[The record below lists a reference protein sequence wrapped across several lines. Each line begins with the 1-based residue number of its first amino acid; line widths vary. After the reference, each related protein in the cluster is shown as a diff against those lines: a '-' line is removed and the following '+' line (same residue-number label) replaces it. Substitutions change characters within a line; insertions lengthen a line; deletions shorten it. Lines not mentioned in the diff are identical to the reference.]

1 MVHEMTGKQFTQ
13 EEVIDIRQ
21 YFNVLLNYKW
31 RILLFSIMV
40 TAITLLFVLSMRS
53 EYTARATILI
63 ESTQAKAVSIE
74 EVYGLDTKSQEY
86 YLTQIEI
93 LKSDTI
99 AQEVIQRLGLATD
112 PEFDPTQKENQSSGL
127 TNQLLEWMPFLK
139 AFKQQEVVPD
149 AEQEA
154 YRNSRLILYKFKNG
168 MNISPIRKTQLVNIY
183 YTAGNPKLAADIA
196 NEIARVYMDSHLDAK
211 LEVELKANTW
221 LNNRM
226 GELREKMRESET
238 QLQAFLQAE
247 GLVDVQGVEG
257 LATQEL
263 EELTSQMNKAR
274 DRRVAAETLYLVA
287 NSYSK
292 NDSDLTALSSIPE
305 ISNHPT
311 IRDLKVAEVDAERK
325 VSEFSKRYGPK
336 HPKLKSAAAQ
346 LEAVRKNLRSELKQL
361 LNGINNELQ
370 AAKQAERSLQTEFNQ
385 RKSEFQTLT
394 VKNAKYSELKR
405 EVQTNRELFDLF
417 LARQKETSASGDFNT
432 TIARF
437 TDQATAPLTP
447 SKPNKKL
454 IVLLAFVASFGFA
467 CVVAFI
473 ADAMSDTFADIKQ
486 VEKQLA
492 LSLLGVV
499 PAIRQRRGKLD
510 AKAYFD
516 EKLRE
521 LTEAVRT
528 IRTSYLL
535 AHVNQEQHVVMLTS
549 CLPGEGKT
557 TSSINLAL
565 SLAQMEKTL
574 LIDCD
579 LRKPAIAHRF
589 GISGSQP
596 GVTNLLTGTQKLEDC
611 IYHDEQ
617 SGLDVLTSG
626 VYTSNPLELLS
637 SAKFSELL
645 SDLRIRYQRIV
656 IDTPPC
662 LAVSDSFM
670 LAQHVDSVIL
680 VIDANHTRTPV
691 VREVVGKLTQQGSRI
706 DGVILNRLN
715 AKKASRYSGYYHY
728 QAYYG
733 EDNKPG
739 SAQ

>member
-1 MVHEMTGKQFTQ
+1 MTGKQFTQ

-31 RILLFSIMV
+31 RILLFSVMV

-99 AQEVIQRLGLATD
+99 AQEVIERLDLASDPEFDLSPESDASPSLKERLLKWMPFLQGFRPEEAATD
-112 PEFDPTQKENQSSGL
+112 PE
-127 TNQLLEWMPFLK
+127 M
-139 AFKQQEVVPD
+139 
-149 AEQEA
+149 EA
-154 YRNSRLILYKFKNG
+154 YRQNRLILYKFKRG
-168 MNISPIRKTQLVNIY
+168 MEISPIRKTQLVNIY
-183 YTAGNPKLAADIA
+183 YTAGDPKLAAKIA
-196 NEIARVYMDSHLDAK
+196 NEIARVYMDSHLEAK

-221 LNNRM
+221 LNTRM
-226 GELREKMRESET
+226 EELRTQLRESEAK
-238 QLQAFLQAE
+238 LQAFLQAE

-263 EELTSQMNKAR
+263 EDLTSQMNKAR
-274 DRRVAAETLYLVA
+274 DRRVAAETLYQVA

-336 HPKLKSAAAQ
+336 HPKLKSASAQ
-346 LEAVRKNLRSELKQL
+346 LEAVRKNLRAELRQL

-370 AAKQAERSLQTEFNQ
+370 AAKQSERSLQTEFNQ

-437 TDQATAPLTP
+437 TDQASAPLAP

-454 IVLLAFVASFGFA
+454 IVLLAFVVSFGFA

-473 ADAMSDTFADIKQ
+473 ADAMTDTFADIKQ

-499 PAIRQRRGKLD
+499 PVVRKQRGKLD

-535 AHVNQEQHVVMLTS
+535 AHVNQDQYVVMLTS

-557 TSSINLAL
+557 TSSLNLAL

-579 LRKPAIAHRF
+579 LRKPSIAHRF

-596 GVTNLLTGTQKLEDC
+596 GVTNLLNGTQSLEDC
-611 IYHDEQ
+611 VYHDEQ
-617 SGLDVLTSG
+617 SGLDILTAG
-626 VYTSNPLELLS
+626 VYASNPLELLS
-637 SAKFSELL
+637 SSKFSELL
-645 SDLRIRYQRIV
+645 ADLRTRYQRIV

-670 LAQHVDSVIL
+670 LAQYVDSVIL

-733 EDNKPG
+733 EETKSG
-739 SAQ
+739 TTK

>member
-1 MVHEMTGKQFTQ
+1 MTGKQFTQ

-99 AQEVIQRLGLATD
+99 AQEVVDRLDLASD
-112 PEFDPTQKENQSSGL
+112 PEFDLNPESEQSPSLKER
-127 TNQLLEWMPFLK
+127 LLEWMPFLQG
-139 AFKQQEVVPD
+139 FKQQDVVVDP
-149 AEQEA
+149 ELEA
-154 YRNSRLILYKFKNG
+154 YRQSQIILEKFKRG
-168 MNISPIRKTQLVNIY
+168 MEISPIRKTQLVNIY
-183 YTAGNPKLAADIA
+183 YTASDPKLAAKIA
-196 NEIARVYMDSHLDAK
+196 NEIARVYMDSHLEAK

-221 LNNRM
+221 LNTRM
-226 GELREKMRESET
+226 EELRTQLRESEAK
-238 QLQAFLQAE
+238 LQAFLQSE

-274 DRRVAAETLYLVA
+274 DRRVAAETLYQVA

-336 HPKLKSAAAQ
+336 HPKLKSATAQ
-346 LEAVRKNLRSELKQL
+346 LDAVRKNLRSELKQL

-370 AAKQAERSLQTEFNQ
+370 AAKQSERSLQTEFTQ

-437 TDQATAPLTP
+437 TDQASAPLVP

-454 IVLLAFVASFGFA
+454 IVMLAFVVSFGFA

-499 PAIRQRRGKLD
+499 PAVRKRNGKLD

-516 EKLRE
+516 SELRE

-535 AHVNQEQHVVMLTS
+535 AHVNQEQHIVMLTS

-589 GISGSQP
+589 AISGSQP
-596 GVTNLLTGTQKLEDC
+596 GVTNLLTGTQSFEDC
-611 IYHDEQ
+611 VYHDEQ
-617 SGLDVLTSG
+617 SGLDVLTAG
-626 VYTSNPLELLS
+626 VYSSNPLELLS
-637 SAKFSELL
+637 STKFSDLL
-645 SDLRIRYQRIV
+645 ANLRGQYQRIV
-656 IDTPPC
+656 VDTPPC

-680 VIDANHTRTPV
+680 VIDANHTRTQV

-706 DGVILNRLN
+706 DGVVLNRLN
-715 AKKASRYSGYYHY
+715 GKKASRYSGYYHY

-733 EDNKPG
+733 EDHKS
-739 SAQ
+739 SATQ

>member
-1 MVHEMTGKQFTQ
+1 MK
-13 EEVIDIRQ
+13 
-21 YFNVLLNYKW
+21 
-31 RILLFSIMV
+31 
-40 TAITLLFVLSMRS
+40 
-53 EYTARATILI
+53 
-63 ESTQAKAVSIE
+63 
-74 EVYGLDTKSQEY
+74 
-86 YLTQIEI
+86 
-93 LKSDTI
+93 
-99 AQEVIQRLGLATD
+99 
-112 PEFDPTQKENQSSGL
+112 
-127 TNQLLEWMPFLK
+127 
-139 AFKQQEVVPD
+139 
-149 AEQEA
+149 
-154 YRNSRLILYKFKNG
+154 
-168 MNISPIRKTQLVNIY
+168 
-183 YTAGNPKLAADIA
+183 
-196 NEIARVYMDSHLDAK
+196 
-211 LEVELKANTW
+211 
-221 LNNRM
+221 
-226 GELREKMRESET
+226 
-238 QLQAFLQAE
+238 
-247 GLVDVQGVEG
+247 
-257 LATQEL
+257 
-263 EELTSQMNKAR
+263 KAR
-274 DRRVAAETLYLVA
+274 DRRVAAETLYQVA

-311 IRDLKVAEVDAERK
+311 IRDLKGAEGDAERK
-325 VSEFSKRYGPK
+325 GSEFSKRYGPK
-336 HPKLKSAAAQ
+336 HPKLKSASAQ
-346 LEAVRKNLRSELKQL
+346 LEAVRKNLRAELRQL

-370 AAKQAERSLQTEFNQ
+370 AAKQSERSLQTEFNQ
-385 RKSEFQTLT
+385 GKSEFQTLT

-405 EVQTNRELFDLF
+405 EVQTNREMFDLF
-417 LARQKETSASGDFNT
+417 LARQKETSASGVFNT

-437 TDQATAPLTP
+437 TDQASAPLTP

-454 IVLLAFVASFGFA
+454 IVLLAFVVSFGFA

-473 ADAMSDTFADIKQ
+473 ADAMTDTFADIKQ

-499 PAIRQRRGKLD
+499 PVVRKQRGKLD

-535 AHVNQEQHVVMLTS
+535 AHVNQDQHVVMLTS

-557 TSSINLAL
+557 TSSLNLAL
-565 SLAQMEKTL
+565 ALAQMEKAL

-579 LRKPAIAHRF
+579 LRKPAIAPRF
-589 GISGSQP
+589 GISGAQP
-596 GVTNLLTGTQKLEDC
+596 GGTNLLNGTQSLEDC
-611 IYHDEQ
+611 VYHDEQ
-617 SGLDVLTSG
+617 SGLDILTAG
-626 VYTSNPLELLS
+626 VYASNPLELLS
-637 SAKFSELL
+637 SSKFSELL
-645 SDLRIRYQRIV
+645 ADLRTRYQRIV

-670 LAQHVDSVIL
+670 LAQYVDSVIL

-733 EDNKPG
+733 EEPKSG
-739 SAQ
+739 AAK

>member
-1 MVHEMTGKQFTQ
+1 MTGKQFTQ

-99 AQEVIQRLGLATD
+99 AQEVVDRLDLASD
-112 PEFDPTQKENQSSGL
+112 PEFDLNPESEQSPSLKER
-127 TNQLLEWMPFLK
+127 LLEWMPFLQG
-139 AFKQQEVVPD
+139 FKQQDVVVDP
-149 AEQEA
+149 ELEA
-154 YRNSRLILYKFKNG
+154 YRQSQIILEKFKRG
-168 MNISPIRKTQLVNIY
+168 MEISPIRKTQLVNIY
-183 YTAGNPKLAADIA
+183 YTASDPKLAAKIA
-196 NEIARVYMDSHLDAK
+196 NEIARVYMDSHLEAK

-221 LNNRM
+221 LNTRM
-226 GELREKMRESET
+226 EELRTQLRESEAK
-238 QLQAFLQAE
+238 LQAFLQSE

-274 DRRVAAETLYLVA
+274 DRRVAAETLYQVA

-336 HPKLKSAAAQ
+336 HPKLKSATAQ
-346 LEAVRKNLRSELKQL
+346 LDAVRKNLRSELKQL

-370 AAKQAERSLQTEFNQ
+370 AAKQSERSLQTEFTQ

-437 TDQATAPLTP
+437 TDQASAPLLP

-454 IVLLAFVASFGFA
+454 IVMLAFVVSFGFA

-499 PAIRQRRGKLD
+499 PAVRKRNGKLD

-516 EKLRE
+516 SELRE

-535 AHVNQEQHVVMLTS
+535 AHVNQEQHIVMLTS

-589 GISGSQP
+589 AISGSQP
-596 GVTNLLTGTQKLEDC
+596 GVTNLLTGTQSFEDC
-611 IYHDEQ
+611 VYHDEQ
-617 SGLDVLTSG
+617 SGLDVLTAG
-626 VYTSNPLELLS
+626 VYSSNPLELLS
-637 SAKFSELL
+637 STKFSDLL
-645 SDLRIRYQRIV
+645 ANLRGQYQRIV
-656 IDTPPC
+656 VDTPPC

-680 VIDANHTRTPV
+680 VIDANHTRTQV

-706 DGVILNRLN
+706 DGVVLNRLN
-715 AKKASRYSGYYHY
+715 GKKASRYSGYYHY

-733 EDNKPG
+733 EDHKS
-739 SAQ
+739 SATQ

>member
-1 MVHEMTGKQFTQ
+1 MTGKQFTQ

-31 RILLFSIMV
+31 RILLFSVMV

-99 AQEVIQRLGLATD
+99 AQEVIERLDLASD
-112 PEFDPTQKENQSSGL
+112 PEFDLSPESDASPSLKERL
-127 TNQLLEWMPFLK
+127 VEWMPFLQG
-139 AFKQQEVVPD
+139 FKQEETVADPD
-149 AEQEA
+149 LEA
-154 YRNSRLILYKFKNG
+154 YRQSQIILEKFKRG
-168 MNISPIRKTQLVNIY
+168 MEISPIRKTQLVNIY
-183 YTAGNPKLAADIA
+183 YTAGDPKLAAIIA
-196 NEIARVYMDSHLDAK
+196 NEIARVYMDSHLEAK

-221 LNNRM
+221 LNTRM
-226 GELREKMRESET
+226 EELRTQLRESEAK
-238 QLQAFLQAE
+238 LQAFLQAE

-274 DRRVAAETLYLVA
+274 DRRVAAETLYQVA

-336 HPKLKSAAAQ
+336 HPKLKSASAQ
-346 LEAVRKNLRSELKQL
+346 LEAVRKNLRAELRQL

-370 AAKQAERSLQTEFNQ
+370 AAKQSERSLQTEFNQ

-437 TDQATAPLTP
+437 TDQASAPLAP

-454 IVLLAFVASFGFA
+454 IVLLAFVVSFGFA

-473 ADAMSDTFADIKQ
+473 ADAMTDTFADIKQ

-499 PAIRQRRGKLD
+499 PVVRKQRGKLD

-535 AHVNQEQHVVMLTS
+535 AHVNQDQHVVMLTS

-557 TSSINLAL
+557 TSSLNLAL

-596 GVTNLLTGTQKLEDC
+596 GVTNLLNGTQSLEDC
-611 IYHDEQ
+611 VYHDEQ
-617 SGLDVLTSG
+617 SGLDILTAG
-626 VYTSNPLELLS
+626 VYASNPLELLS
-637 SAKFSELL
+637 SSKFSELL
-645 SDLRIRYQRIV
+645 ADLRTRYQRIV

-670 LAQHVDSVIL
+670 LAQYVDSVIL

-715 AKKASRYSGYYHY
+715 AKKTSRYSGYYHY

-733 EDNKPG
+733 EETKSG
-739 SAQ
+739 AAK